1 MNGKYAIGDT
11 VFNNWILT
19 ELLGEGSFGCVYKA
33 ERRDFGITYH
43 SAVKIITI
51 PHDANAIKDA
61 RIEGMDDQSISRY
74 FSCFVEELVQEIS
87 LMSHLKG
94 TSNVV
99 NYEDHSVLPHE
110 NGLGWDLLIRMELL
124 TPLPS
129 YLSTHQLTQ
138 ESVIK
143 LGIDLCCALELCQ
156 RFNIIH
162 RDIKPENIF
171 ISQFGDYKLGDFGIA
186 RTIERTTYNLSK
198 KGTYSYMAPEV
209 YHEEA
214 YGPSADIYSLGMV
227 LYRLLNDNRAPF
239 LPCYPA
245 PITPG
250 DREYALSK
258 RISGSPLPLPRHADR
273 YLANVIM
280 KACAYNAEDRYSNPT
295 EMKHELKSIQHAP
308 KKISNTYL
316 ENNSSPISVEEKTL
330 SIFSL
335 EGRNTPRE
343 EPEKTEYVF
352 NNSVSPQRSKLESAN
367 TETASQSNHLKPQ
380 AQKPCTLRKDSQSN
394 FNSSIRFRRK
404 SLLIVTILS
413 LFLLFSIGIVYL
425 GNKDVDFSLLSKGNN
440 IYTDSETADTSSSAP
455 LQLNTTEL
463 NLEPTIQEQLEI
475 IGTEG
480 EIVWKSSD
488 KSVAIVDDSGI
499 VTAVGEGTA
508 TIIVQTADGREASCD
523 VTVKKLVIDVESIS
537 LDLSTVQITTGTSQK
552 LNATVFPEDA
562 TTPTVIW
569 ESSDPSVAS
578 VDKGLVKGNNPGT
591 TVITATC
598 GSHKAICNVTVS
610 ISKVAVDTVSLNA
623 NRLVISKGTESILK
637 ACITPSNATNT
648 TVSWKSSNESVAIVD
663 KGVVTAVGGGTATIT
678 ATVDGKS
685 STCTVDVSVPAES
698 IRLSAYSGK
707 AFLPDSEGA
716 NASLP
721 ANIKVEVFPKD
732 TTDILYWSSSNP
744 SIYTFSGDS
753 KSIPNTNWTNN
764 RCQEFGFVN
773 IRTPGKVTLT
783 FSCGTQTATYELTII
798 QPTT

>member
-33 ERRDFGITYH
+33 ERRDFGITYY

-99 NYEDHSVLPHE
+99 SYEDHSVLPHE

-124 TPLPS
+124 TPLPN
-129 YLSTHQLTQ
+129 YLATHQLTQ
-138 ESVIK
+138 ENVIK

-209 YHEEA
+209 YREEA

-273 YLANVIM
+273 YLASVII
-280 KACAYNAEDRYSNPT
+280 KACAYNAKDRYSNPT
-295 EMKHELKSIQHAP
+295 EMKHELESLQHAP
-308 KKISNTYL
+308 EKISNTYV
-316 ENNSSPISVEEKTL
+316 ENSSSPISAEEKTL
-330 SIFSL
+330 SIFSC
-335 EGRNTPRE
+335 EERNTSRE

-352 NNSVSPQRSKLESAN
+352 NNSVSPQKSKLESAT
-367 TETASQSNHLKPQ
+367 TETASQSNHLKLQ

-394 FNSSIRFRRK
+394 SNSSIRFRRK

-413 LFLLFSIGIVYL
+413 LVVLFSVGIVYL
-425 GNKDVDFSLLSKGNN
+425 ANTDVDFSLSSKGNS
-440 IYTDSETADTSSSAP
+440 IYTDSEAADTPSAP

-463 NLEPTIQEQLEI
+463 NLEPTVEEQLKV
-475 IGTEG
+475 IGEKG
-480 EIVWKSSD
+480 KIVWNSSD
-488 KSVAIVDDSGI
+488 ESVAIVDDSGI
-499 VTAVGEGTA
+499 VTAVEEGTA
-508 TIIVQTADGREASCD
+508 IITVQTADGREASCS
-523 VTVKKLVIDVESIS
+523 VTVKEPVIDIESIS
-537 LDLSTVQITTGTSQK
+537 LDLSTVQITQGASQQ
-552 LNATVFPEDA
+552 LHATISPKDA
-562 TTPTVIW
+562 TISTVIW
-569 ESSDPSVAS
+569 ESSDSSIAS
-578 VDKGLVKGNNPGT
+578 VEEGLVKGNKPGT
-591 TVITATC
+591 AVITASS
-598 GSHKAICNVTVS
+598 GSHKATCNVTVS
-610 ISKVAVDTVSLNA
+610 ISKVTVDTISLNT
-623 NRLVISKGTESILK
+623 NRLVINKGTESILK
-637 ACITPSNATNT
+637 ASIAPSKATNAA
-648 TVSWKSSNESVAIVD
+648 VSWKSSNESVAIVD
-663 KGVVTAVGGGTATIT
+663 KGVVKAIGGGTATIT
-678 ATVDGKS
+678 ATAGGKS
-685 STCTVDVSVPAES
+685 TTCIVDVAVPAQV
-698 IRLSAYSGK
+698 IKLSAYSGK
-707 AFLPDSEGA
+707 AVLPDPEGA
-716 NASLP
+716 NASIP

-732 TTDILYWSSSNP
+732 TTDVLYWSSSNP
-744 SIYTFSGDS
+744 SIYAFSGNS
-753 KSIPNTNWTNN
+753 KNTPSTNWTNN
-764 RCQEFGFVN
+764 RYMEFAFIN

-783 FSCGTQTATYELTII
+783 FSCGTQTASYELTII

>member
-1 MNGKYAIGDT
+1 MQKSSRRKIYFCCFLF
-11 VFNNWILT
+11 VLT
-19 ELLGEGSFGCVYKA
+19 DY
-33 ERRDFGITYH
+33 I
-43 SAVKIITI
+43 
-51 PHDANAIKDA
+51 
-61 RIEGMDDQSISRY
+61 
-74 FSCFVEELVQEIS
+74 
-87 LMSHLKG
+87 
-94 TSNVV
+94 
-99 NYEDHSVLPHE
+99 
-110 NGLGWDLLIRMELL
+110 L
-124 TPLPS
+124 TPLPN
-129 YLSTHQLTQ
+129 YLATHQLTQ
-138 ESVIK
+138 ENVIK

-209 YHEEA
+209 YREEA
-214 YGPSADIYSLGMV
+214 YGPSADIYSLGIV

-258 RISGSPLPLPRHADR
+258 QISGSPFPLPRHADR
-273 YLANVIM
+273 YLASVIM
-280 KACAYNAEDRYSNPT
+280 KACAYNAKDRYSNPT
-295 EMKHELKSIQHAP
+295 EMKHELEALQHAP
-308 KKISNTYL
+308 EKISNTNV
-316 ENNSSPISVEEKTL
+316 EDSSSPISAEEKTL
-330 SIFSL
+330 SIFSC
-335 EGRNTPRE
+335 EGRNTSRE
-343 EPEKTEYVF
+343 EPEKTEYIF
-352 NNSVSPQRSKLESAN
+352 NNGVSPQRSKLENAN

-380 AQKPCTLRKDSQSN
+380 APKLCTLRKDSQSN

-413 LFLLFSIGIVYL
+413 LVLLFSVGIVYL
-425 GNKDVDFSLLSKGNN
+425 GSTDVDFSLLSRGNN
-440 IYTDSETADTSSSAP
+440 IYTDLEAADTPSSAP
-455 LQLNTTEL
+455 LQLNATEL
-463 NLEPTIQEQLEI
+463 NLEPTVQEQLKV
-475 IGTEG
+475 IGEEG

-488 KSVAIVDDSGI
+488 ESVARVDNSGI
-499 VTAVGEGTA
+499 VTAVKEGTA
-508 TIIVQTADGREASCD
+508 IIIVQTADGREASCS
-523 VTVKKLVIDVESIS
+523 VTIKEPVIDIESIS
-537 LDLSTVQITTGTSQK
+537 LDLSTVQITQGASQQ
-552 LNATVFPEDA
+552 LHATCFPEDA
-562 TTPTVIW
+562 TISTVIW
-569 ESSDPSVAS
+569 KSSDSSIAS
-578 VDKGLVKGNNPGT
+578 VEEGLVKGNKPGT
-591 TVITATC
+591 AVITVSS
-598 GSHKAICNVTVS
+598 GSHKATCNVTVS
-610 ISKVAVDTVSLNA
+610 ISKVAVDTISLNT

-648 TVSWKSSNESVAIVD
+648 TVSWKSSDESVAIVD
-663 KGVVTAVGGGTATIT
+663 KGIVTAVGGGTATIT

-685 STCTVDVSVPAES
+685 STCTVDVFVPAES

-707 AFLPDSEGA
+707 VFLPDSEGA